1 MFVKIE
7 AIILKIALMGV
18 NKIRKEPINVSYQC
32 LTKTYIK
39 VIGTL
44 RTLSNT
50 KNKAIKKALDRVVNR
65 CL

>member
-7 AIILKIALMGV
+7 AIILKIALMGL
-18 NKIRKEPINVSYQC
+18 NEIRKESINVSYQC

-44 RTLSNT
+44 RTLSNI
-50 KNKAIKKALDRVVNR
+50 KNKAIKKALDRVLNR